1 MAEENAPGLAASWD
15 AADRAEWEALLV
27 QAGRSALQQG
37 WAYGA
42 AVARRGRRVH
52 RAVWRA
58 DGRAVALV
66 QIVERRFL
74 GVATVAALLRG
85 PVWLD
90 ASADEKLAVLRGLR
104 ARWPRWRYRFLLVQ
118 PDAAAAPELAALGLR
133 RVMTGYS
140 TSWLDLRREPDTLR
154 KALDGKWRN
163 QLRRGEEAK
172 LAIDQAHGG
181 KHVAWLLEKD
191 TAQSRARGYL
201 GLGAAL
207 IQDIVAASE
216 RDAVLSLTAKIGPE
230 PVAGVLFLR
239 HGAAATY
246 QVGWSGEAG
255 RERHA
260 HNLLLWR
267 GALELRRR
275 GAAWLDLGGI
285 ETTHAEGIAHFKL
298 GLGGGVT
305 TLAGTFL

>member
-1 MAEENAPGLAASWD
+1 MAGENARAVSVTWD
-15 AADRAEWEALLV
+15 AASAADWDALLV
-27 QAGRSALQQG
+27 RAGRSALQQG

-42 AVARRGRRVH
+42 AVSRRGRTVH

-58 DGRAVALV
+58 DGRVLALA
-66 QIVERRFL
+66 QIIERRFL
-74 GVATVAALLRG
+74 GLATVAAVLRG

-90 ASADEKLAVLRGLR
+90 ADPADKAAVLRGLL
-104 ARWPRWRYRFLLVQ
+104 ARWPRRRYRFLLLQ
-118 PDAAAAPELAALGLR
+118 PDAEAAPELAALRLR

-140 TSWLDLRREPDTLR
+140 TSWLDLRPEQDALR
-154 KALDGKWRN
+154 RALDGKWRN
-163 QLRRGEEAK
+163 QLRRAEEAK

-181 KHVAWLLEKD
+181 KHLAWLLAKEG
-191 TAQSRARGYL
+191 AQARARGYL
-201 GLGAAL
+201 GLDAAL
-207 IQDIVAASE
+207 IQDIVAASG
-216 RDAVLSLTAKIGPE
+216 RDAVLSLTAKLGPE
-230 PVAGVLFLR
+230 PIAGVLFLR

-246 QVGWSGEAG
+246 QTGWSGEAG

-267 GALELRRR
+267 GVLELKRH
-275 GAAWLDLGGI
+275 GVAWLDLGGI
-285 ETTHAEGIAHFKL
+285 ETTHSEGIAHFKL

>member
-1 MAEENAPGLAASWD
+1 MPGQDARVVEASWD
-15 AADRAEWEALLV
+15 AGDRADWEALLAR
-27 QAGRSALQQG
+27 AGRSALQQG

-42 AVARRGRRVH
+42 AVAARGCRVH
-52 RAVWRA
+52 RVTWRA
-58 DGRAVALV
+58 DGRMLALAQV
-66 QIVERRFL
+66 IERRLL
-74 GVATVAALLRG
+74 GVVSLAAVLRG

-90 ASADEKLAVLRGLR
+90 ADAAEKRAVLRSLL
-104 ARWPRWRYRFLLVQ
+104 ARWPKRRYRFLLVQ
-118 PDAAAAPELAALGLR
+118 PDAGAAPELAELGLR
-133 RVMTGYS
+133 RVMTGSS
-140 TSWLDLRREPDTLR
+140 TSWLDLRRDPEAMR

-163 QLRRGEEAK
+163 QLRRAEEAR

-181 KHVAWLLEKD
+181 KHVAWLLDKD
-191 TAQSRARGYL
+191 QAQARARRYR

-207 IQDIVAASE
+207 IQDIVAASA
-216 RDAVLSLTAKIGPE
+216 RDSVLSLTAKLGVE
-230 PVAGVLFLR
+230 PIAGVLLLR

-275 GAAWLDLGGI
+275 GVSWLDLGGV
-285 ETTHAEGIAHFKL
+285 ETTHAEGIARFKL

-305 TLAGTFL
+305 TLAGTYV